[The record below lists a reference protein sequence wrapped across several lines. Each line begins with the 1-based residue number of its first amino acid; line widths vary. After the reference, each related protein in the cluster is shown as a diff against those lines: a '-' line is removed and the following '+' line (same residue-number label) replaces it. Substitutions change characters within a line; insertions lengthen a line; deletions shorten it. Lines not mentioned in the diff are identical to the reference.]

1 MSVSHETPRK
11 SKLTYEHY
19 TQLPDDGNRHEIIDG
34 LHYMNPAPI
43 PYHQAL
49 SRHIQFQLYSA
60 IELENLGEVINAPID
75 VQFSNHDVVQP
86 DLVVV
91 LKGNNIATQSKLKG
105 TPNLIVEILSPFTSS
120 RDEGLKKELYE
131 QNKVP
136 EYWVVDHDEKAVR
149 KYVLANGCYS
159 EPTRHTESI
168 TCNGLP
174 NVDVDLKRVW

>member
-1 MSVSHETPRK
+1 MSVSHETQRK

-19 TQLPDDGNRHEIIDG
+19 TQLPDDGNRHEIVDG
-34 LHYMNPAPI
+34 VHYMNPAPI

-60 IELENLGEVINAPID
+60 IELNNLGEVIDAPID

-91 LKGNNIATQSKLKG
+91 LKGNNIATRTKLKG
-105 TPNLIVEILSPFTSS
+105 TPDLIIEILSPSTSS

-131 QNKVP
+131 QNHVP
-136 EYWVVDHDEKAVR
+136 EYWVVDPDAKAVR
-149 KYVLANGCYS
+149 KYTLTNGQYAAPQRC
-159 EPTRHTESI
+159 TESI
-168 TCNGLP
+168 TFDGLP
-174 NVDVDLKRVW
+174 NVSVDLTKIW

>member
-1 MSVSHETPRK
+1 MSVSHETQRK

-19 TQLPDDGNRHEIIDG
+19 TQLPDDGNRHEIVDG
-34 LHYMNPAPI
+34 VHYMNPAPI

-60 IELENLGEVINAPID
+60 IELNNLGEVIDAPID

-91 LKGNNIATQSKLKG
+91 LKGNNIATRTNLKG
-105 TPNLIVEILSPFTSS
+105 TPDLIIEILSPSTSS

-131 QNKVP
+131 QNHAWASQQTQTWRRSRIRPILVADWHATWRCWRP
-136 EYWVVDHDEKAVR
+136 
-149 KYVLANGCYS
+149 
-159 EPTRHTESI
+159 
-168 TCNGLP
+168 
-174 NVDVDLKRVW
+174 RVAS